1 VHWQDQKIGILI
13 RNPLEQRNSI
23 QTVSSLLVNPR
34 SANPVTLGDVAEIK
48 IAQGPGQ
55 ILRRDQDRVVVIT
68 ADVANIDLSSAV
80 DIVQEIVKNTKL
92 SPLVHYKVTGQ
103 NKDLQESNNS
113 MVFALVLAIFLVY
126 MVLAS
131 QFESFIHPFVIL
143 FSIPLAMIGAVW
155 ALYLT
160 GTQISVVVFIGLIML
175 AGIVVNNAI
184 VLIDR
189 IKQLQAKGVSLRAS
203 IIRAGNARLRP
214 IIMTTMTTVLGLL
227 PMVVTIFGDQS
238 AGAEIRAPM
247 AITVIGGL
255 IVSTFLTL
263 IVVPIIYSLVTKDQ
277 VPQQLS

>member
-1 VHWQDQKIGILI
+1 M
-13 RNPLEQRNSI
+13 
-23 QTVSSLLVNPR
+23 
-34 SANPVTLGDVAEIK
+34 ADVAEIK

-68 ADVANIDLSSAV
+68 ADIANTDLAHAV
-80 DIVQEIVKNTKL
+80 KIAETIIAEYKL
-92 SPLVHYKVTGQ
+92 NPLLHYKVTGQ

-113 MVFALVLAIFLVY
+113 MIFALVLAIFLVY

-155 ALYLT
+155 ALYLS

-189 IKQLQAKGVSLRAS
+189 IKQLHLASHSLHDA
-203 IIRAGNARLRP
+203 IIEAGNARLRP

-227 PMVVTIFGDQS
+227 PMVVSIFGDQS

-255 IVSTFLTL
+255 LVSTFLTL
-263 IVVPIIYSLVTKDQ
+263 IVVPIIYSLVTKDKI
-277 VPQQLS
+277 PLPATTET

>member
-1 VHWQDQKIGILI
+1 
-13 RNPLEQRNSI
+13 
-23 QTVSSLLVNPR
+23 
-34 SANPVTLGDVAEIK
+34 
-48 IAQGPGQ
+48 QGPGQ
-55 ILRRDQDRVVVIT
+55 ILRRDQERVVVIT
-68 ADVANIDLSSAV
+68 ADIAETDLSTAVQIVEDIVANSRI
-80 DIVQEIVKNTKL
+80 N
-92 SPLVHYKVTGQ
+92 PLVHYRVTGQ

-113 MVFALVLAIFLVY
+113 MIFALVLAIFLVY

-155 ALYLT
+155 ALYLSN
-160 GTQISVVVFIGLIML
+160 TQISVVVFIGLIML

-189 IKQLQAKGVSLRAS
+189 IKQLQAKGRTLVDA
-203 IIRAGNARLRP
+203 IIEAGNARLRP

-227 PMVVTIFGDQS
+227 PMVVTLFGNQS

-263 IVVPIIYSLVTKDQ
+263 IVVPIVYSLVTKDSNR
-277 VPQQLS
+277 QQQRESDE